1 MGSPFTENGKISDVI
16 KLHAKSRSK
25 DLNKFKIF
33 CKKNE
38 TMPFQFKKK
47 VLDAAITSSLLYG
60 CETWLSFNLKD
71 VEKMYIGAVK
81 SVLGVRETSRSD
93 TVLIEAGMLSLKEL
107 IIKRTSTFIKKE
119 LGYDRVD

>member
-1 MGSPFTENGKISDVI
+1 MYC
-16 KLHAKSRSK
+16 H
-25 DLNKFKIF
+25 LNKFKIF

-81 SVLGVRETSRSD
+81 SVWSERNINE
-93 TVLIEAGMLSLKEL
+93 
-107 IIKRTSTFIKKE
+107 
-119 LGYDRVD
+119 